1 MRNHTAC
8 WFNILSC
15 TVLALLL
22 CSVALLVVPQLYYL
36 YYRSI
41 LPGLPAQ
48 WVPPGNLSGNTL
60 WRYLLLPAG
69 DNTTHHAK
77 GVTVWIATD
86 TNSCFLISSETCLA
100 HLGALRLKAPRV
112 LGIQSLAQPVMNS
125 NANLPFAVVRYFHL
139 DHCRWYERCRS
150 SAICRTK
157 ICSKTY

>member
-1 MRNHTAC
+1 MRNHTAR

-77 GVTVWIATD
+77 GVTVWISVCAAALVSYE
-86 TNSCFLISSETCLA
+86 NS
-100 HLGALRLKAPRV
+100 KAD
-112 LGIQSLAQPVMNS
+112 A
-125 NANLPFAVVRYFHL
+125 
-139 DHCRWYERCRS
+139 D
-150 SAICRTK
+150 K
-157 ICSKTY
+157 